1 MSVWEK
7 YELILD
13 LITLIFRNS
22 DARPIRRAGMCAQR
36 RQVDILE
43 CFRSV

>member
-13 LITLIFRNS
+13 LITLTFRNS
-22 DARPIRRAGMCAQR
+22 DARPIRRARMR
-36 RQVDILE
+36 RNV
-43 CFRSV
+43 RTAASGRYT